1 MDTSRRRSRR
11 LEGLKPESPENPT
24 SVLRAKRALVELES
38 NPEEKREP
46 GSPRK
51 VRPPGLGSPR
61 HQPETSPRSPSLRDG
76 AGLGSPRKRPEPG
89 PGSPQ
94 RQRDPGLESPQR
106 QPESSPESLRLQPK
120 PSGESPKFSQDQE
133 EADLELPKSKEQ
145 TPAGSP
151 RHQLRPG
158 PGHQSP
164 TRVPSPLSRRRDD
177 TPEPGSP
184 RDPREPSKPPPARQ
198 PERDGLGPEK
208 REESSAQVPA
218 SKTPKEEDVPKVP
231 KGKPRSGRVRKDRS
245 KKSVSQMVQDKPL
258 RTSWQR
264 KMQDRQETELA
275 KDLARHLGEE
285 NPKRRPEIERKA
297 EIVQATRNP
306 ARRRRAKKQHLRS
319 AEKRDTGPA
328 AEAPSSGWPRPP
340 VANRRVTHGSPR
352 ATGPTPLLTQDSNSV
367 PPKQG
372 LHRDGALSL
381 PKGAQRRRGS
391 LGPGRDWRE
400 EGQLASL
407 QVPSNH
413 GE

>member
-1 MDTSRRRSRR
+1 MDTSRRRSLR

-46 GSPRK
+46 GSPRR

-94 RQRDPGLESPQR
+94 RQQDPGLESPQR
-106 QPESSPESLRLQPK
+106 QPESSSESLRPQPK
-120 PSGESPKFSQDQE
+120 PTGESPKFSQDQE
-133 EADLELPKSKEQ
+133 E
-145 TPAGSP
+145 TPAGYP
-151 RHQLRPG
+151 RHQLQPG
-158 PGHQSP
+158 PGHRSP
-164 TRVPSPLSRRRDD
+164 TRVPSPLSRCRAD
-177 TPEPGSP
+177 TPEPGYP

-231 KGKPRSGRVRKDRS
+231 KGKPRSGRLQKDRS
-245 KKSVSQMVQDKPL
+245 KKSVSQMVQEKPL

-285 NPKRRPEIERKA
+285 NPKRRREIERKA

-306 ARRRRAKKQHLRS
+306 ARRRRAKKQQLRS
-319 AEKRDTGPA
+319 AEKRIHLSTHTPPQRLLWVPLHPTDPVTQRT
-328 AEAPSSGWPRPP
+328 ESSSAPLF
-340 VANRRVTHGSPR
+340 N
-352 ATGPTPLLTQDSNSV
+352 TQ
-367 PPKQG
+367 G
-372 LHRDGALSL
+372 
-381 PKGAQRRRGS
+381 
-391 LGPGRDWRE
+391 
-400 EGQLASL
+400 
-407 QVPSNH
+407 
-413 GE
+413 